1 MANELFK
8 NFPELQYTLNTGKV
22 VTIKDFFRKVQVEKS
37 AQDSLIDYTKYEILD
52 GERPDTVASKLYGNG
67 DLHWTL
73 FLVNDFTNY
82 YDWHMDF
89 QTFETYINAKFPGQT
104 LKAKLSTDIVSS
116 AGKFLTGETLTSSL
130 GNTAKI
136 TRVEPS
142 YNRISI
148 EGSDTFVTPVY
159 PETETVTGT
168 RSGKSFEI
176 ESVTEHRDA
185 ACYYKN
191 AAGDRRNY
199 PDTENP
205 PVWTAVS
212 HFTEESEENEKKRN
226 IKIIR
231 PSKIKAVVA
240 EFERLMNN
248 E

>member
-1 MANELFK
+1 MFQ
-8 NFPELQYTLNTGKV
+8 NFPELEYTLNTGKV
-22 VTIKDFFRKVQVEKS
+22 ITIKDFFRKAKIETS
-37 AQDSLIDYTKYEILD
+37 SLDSIIEYQYYEILD
-52 GERPDTVASKLYGNG
+52 GERPDVVATKLYGDG
-67 DLHWTL
+67 DLHWTF
-73 FLVNDFTNY
+73 FLVNDFDNY
-82 YDWHMDF
+82 YDWHMDLT
-89 QTFETYINAKFPGQT
+89 TFEIYMNAKFPGQT
-104 LKAKLSTDIVSS
+104 INARLSTDIVSS
-116 AGKFLTGETLTSSL
+116 ASKFLVGETLTSNL
-130 GNTAKI
+130 GKTAKI

-159 PETETVTGT
+159 PDTETVTGT

-199 PDTENP
+199 PDTANP

-212 HFTEESEENEKKRN
+212 HYTEEYDENETNRR
-226 IKIIR
+226 IKIIS
-231 PSKIKAVVA
+231 PSKIGTVLR
-240 EFERLMNN
+240 EFERIMSD